1 MNDNHRKLLSYV
13 RKHQWAL
20 WAALPLACVVGLM
33 EAAQPFLLS
42 GVVDT
47 WLSGLGGTVAP
58 NAAASAG
65 TASLTGFSLDLSYL
79 GGATLLV
86 LLIASTILK
95 TIAEYGSATAT
106 SWLGQAVVRDLR
118 NDVFGRILRQP
129 LQFFLQ
135 SSTGELISR
144 VSTDIER
151 VQTAS
156 SETLAEFQKQL
167 AILVFLTF
175 AIFIIDWKLALAS
188 LVLIPLVFYPTVWF
202 GKRLRSLSRSNQQ
215 ELGEMANVVNEA
227 FSGNRIVKAFLM
239 EDAEKDRFQGVT
251 QRLFRINLRQKMTHA
266 LSSPLMETLGVL
278 VVAGFVVYA
287 HERQMKAGMLM
298 GFVLALVKLYD
309 GVRRMSGISNSFQQ
323 AFGASSRVLE
333 ILALP
338 LESDTGSIALPGFG
352 KAIEFRDVGFEY
364 APGSSVLHHV
374 DLEVRKGEVAAI
386 VGASGA
392 GKSTL
397 VNLVPRFFDV
407 SAGNILVDGTDI
419 RKYTL
424 KSLRA
429 QVAIVTQ
436 DVILFDDTVWGN
448 IAYGNPAA
456 PRERVLAA
464 ARAALVDDF
473 VSLLPQKYE
482 TRIGERGLRLSGG
495 ERQRISIA
503 RAILKDAPILI
514 LDEATSSLDSE
525 SEVYVQ
531 RALQNLME
539 GRTTIVIAH
548 RMSTVRHADKIVVL
562 QDGAVQEIGRH
573 EDLIAQR
580 GVYWRLHNIQD
591 AGAGVKKF

>member
-1 MNDNHRKLLSYV
+1 MNDKHRKLLSYV
-13 RKHQWAL
+13 QKHQWAL
-20 WAALPLACVVGLM
+20 WAALPLACIVGLM

-47 WLSGLGGTVAP
+47 WLSGLDG
-58 NAAASAG
+58 AARSD
-65 TASLTGFSLDLSYL
+65 TASITGFSLDLAYL
-79 GGATLLV
+79 GRTTLLL
-86 LLIASTILK
+86 LLIASTVVK

-167 AILVFLTF
+167 AILLFLTF
-175 AIFIIDWKLALAS
+175 AIFVIDWKLALAS

-202 GKRLRSLSRSNQQ
+202 GKRLRSLSGSNQQ

-239 EDAEKDRFQGVT
+239 EDAEKERFYGVT

-266 LSSPLMETLGVL
+266 LSSPLMETLGVI

-287 HERQMKAGMLM
+287 HERQMKAGLLM

-323 AFGASSRVLE
+323 ALGASARVLE
-333 ILALP
+333 ILELP
-338 LESDTGSIALPGFG
+338 LESDTGKIALQGFG
-352 KAIEFRDVGFEY
+352 KSIEFRDVGFEY
-364 APGSSVLHHV
+364 APGSSVLRHV

-407 SAGNILVDGTDI
+407 STGSILVDGTDI
-419 RKYTL
+419 REYTL
-424 KSLRA
+424 KSLRT
-429 QVAIVTQ
+429 QVAVVTQ
-436 DVILFDDTVWGN
+436 DVILFDDTIWGN
-448 IAYGNPAA
+448 IAYGNPSA

-591 AGAGVKKF
+591 AGAVKR

>member
-1 MNDNHRKLLSYV
+1 MSENQRKLLKYV
-13 RKHQWAL
+13 RNHQWAL

-33 EAAQPFLLS
+33 EASTPFLLS

-47 WLSGLGGTVAP
+47 WLDSGDTSGGASFLGI
-58 NAAASAG
+58 
-65 TASLTGFSLDLSYL
+65 SLDLAYL
-79 GGATLLV
+79 GGATLLI
-86 LLIASTILK
+86 LLIGATILK
-95 TIAEYGSATAT
+95 AIAEYGSVAA
-106 SWLGQAVVRDLR
+106 SAWLGQAVVRDLR

-156 SETLAEFQKQL
+156 SETLAEFLRQS
-167 AILVFLTF
+167 AILIFLTG
-175 AIFIIDWKLALAS
+175 AIFVIDWKLSVAS
-188 LVLIPLVFYPTVWF
+188 IVLIPLVFYPTVWF
-202 GKRLRSLSRSNQQ
+202 GRKLRSLARSNQE
-215 ELGEMANVVNEA
+215 ELGQMATIVNEA

-239 EDAEKDRFQGVT
+239 EGAENRRFRTIT
-251 QRLFRINLRQKMTHA
+251 QRLFRTNFRQKMTHA
-266 LSSPLMETLGVL
+266 LSSPLMESLGVL
-278 VVAGFVVYA
+278 VVAGFIIYA
-287 HERQMKAGMLM
+287 NDRQMRAGLLM
-298 GFVLALVKLYD
+298 GFILALVKLYD

-323 AFGASSRVLE
+323 AMGASSRIFE
-333 ILALP
+333 ILGLP
-338 LESDTGSIALPGFG
+338 SEPDKGTITLHGFER
-352 KAIEFRDVGFEY
+352 AIEFQDVGFAY
-364 APGSSVLHHV
+364 VPDSPVLQHV
-374 DLEVRKGEVAAI
+374 DVEVRKGEVVAV
-386 VGASGA
+386 VGASGS

-407 SAGNILVDGTDI
+407 SEGRVLIDGVDVRD
-419 RKYTL
+419 YTL
-424 KSLRA
+424 QSLRS
-429 QVAIVTQ
+429 QLAIVTQ

-448 IAYGNPAA
+448 IAYGNPGA
-456 PRERVLAA
+456 PSERVLAA
-464 ARAALVDDF
+464 AKAALVDDF
-473 VSLLPQKYE
+473 VSLLPRQYE

-548 RMSTVRHADKIVVL
+548 RLSTVRHADRIIVLEGGTVR
-562 QDGAVQEIGRH
+562 ETGRH
-573 EDLIAQR
+573 EDLVARR
-580 GVYWRLHNIQD
+580 GVYWRLHNVQD
-591 AGAGVKKF
+591 AGVVKT

>member
-1 MNDNHRKLLSYV
+1 MNDRQHNLLSYV
-13 RKHQWAL
+13 RHHQWAL
-20 WAALPLACVVGLM
+20 WLAMPLACIVGLM
-33 EAAQPFLLS
+33 EASTPFLLG

-47 WLSGLGGTVAP
+47 WLGDSGVTGS
-58 NAAASAG
+58 ASFMG
-65 TASLTGFSLDLSYL
+65 LSLDLAYL
-79 GGATLLV
+79 GATTILV
-86 LLIASTILK
+86 LLIATTIVK
-95 TIAEYGSATAT
+95 TLAEYGSVAA
-106 SWLGQAVVRDLR
+106 SAWLGQAVVRDLR
-118 NDVFGRILRQP
+118 NDAFGKILRQP

-156 SETLAEFQKQL
+156 SEALAELLKQS
-167 AILVFLTF
+167 AILIFLTG
-175 AIFIIDWKLALAS
+175 AIFIIDWKLSLMS

-215 ELGEMANVVNEA
+215 EMGEMANVVNEA

-239 EDAEKDRFQGVT
+239 EEAEKKRFETVT
-251 QRLFRINLRQKMTHA
+251 QRLFRINLRQKLTHA
-266 LSSPLMETLGVL
+266 LSSPLMETLGVF

-287 HERQMKAGMLM
+287 HGRQMKSGLLM
-298 GFVLALVKLYD
+298 GFILALVKLYD
-309 GVRRMSGISNSFQQ
+309 GIRRMSGISNSFQQ
-323 AFGASSRVLE
+323 AKGASSRIFE

-338 LESDTGSIALPGFG
+338 PERDSGTIELRNFARALEFQQVAFG
-352 KAIEFRDVGFEY
+352 YEREVPILRDV
-364 APGSSVLHHV
+364 V
-374 DLEVRKGEVAAI
+374 LEVHKGEVIAI
-386 VGASGA
+386 VGASGS

-407 SAGNILVDGTDI
+407 VSGRILIDGIDI
-419 RKYTL
+419 RDCTL
-424 KSLRA
+424 RSLRGQMA
-429 QVAIVTQ
+429 VVTQ
-436 DVILFDDTVWGN
+436 DVILFDDTIWGN
-448 IAYGNPAA
+448 IAYGNPQAS
-456 PRERVLAA
+456 RERVLSAA
-464 ARAALVDDF
+464 TAALVDDF
-473 VSLLPQKYE
+473 VSILPEQYN

-548 RMSTVRHADKIVVL
+548 RLSTIRHADKIVVL
-562 QDGAVQEIGRH
+562 DNGTVQEVGRH
-573 EDLIAQR
+573 EELIARR
-580 GVYWRLHNIQD
+580 GVYWKLHNIQD
-591 AGAGVKKF
+591 VGAVKR

>member
-1 MNDNHRKLLSYV
+1 MNDNHRKLLGYV
-13 RKHQWAL
+13 GNHQRAL
-20 WAALPLACVVGLM
+20 WVALPLACLVGAM
-33 EAAQPFLLS
+33 EAATPFLLS
-42 GVVDT
+42 GVIDT
-47 WLSGLGGTVAP
+47 WFNGPNVA
-58 NAAASAG
+58 AGAFSASF
-65 TASLTGFSLDLSYL
+65 LGFSLDLAYL
-79 GGATLLV
+79 GGATLLA
-86 LLIASTILK
+86 LLIGATILK
-95 TIAEYGSATAT
+95 TAAEYGSVAATA
-106 SWLGQAVVRDLR
+106 WLGQAVVRDLR
-118 NDVFGRILRQP
+118 NDVFGQILRQP

-135 SSTGELISR
+135 SSTGDLISR

-156 SETLAEFQKQL
+156 SETLAEFLKQS
-167 AILVFLTF
+167 AILVSLTF
-175 AIFIIDWKLALAS
+175 AIFVIDWKLSVAS
-188 LVLIPLVFYPTVWF
+188 LILIPLVFYPAVWF
-202 GKRLRSLSRSNQQ
+202 GKRLRLLSRSNQE
-215 ELGEMANVVNEA
+215 ELGEMANIVNEA

-239 EDAEKDRFQGVT
+239 EGAENRRFQTIT
-251 QRLFRINLRQKMTHA
+251 QRLFRTNLRQKMTHA
-266 LSSPLMETLGVL
+266 LSSPLMETLGIL
-278 VVAGFVVYA
+278 VVAGFVIYA
-287 HERQMKAGMLM
+287 HERQMKFGLLLGFIFALM
-298 GFVLALVKLYD
+298 KLYD
-309 GVRRMSGISNSFQQ
+309 GVRRMSGINNSFQQ
-323 AFGASSRVLE
+323 ALGASSRILE
-333 ILALP
+333 ILILQP
-338 LESDTGSIALPGFG
+338 EPETGSIELKGFKTAL
-352 KAIEFRDVGFEY
+352 EFQNVGFSY
-364 APGSSVLHHV
+364 GPDLPVLQHV
-374 DLEVRKGEVAAI
+374 DFEVRKGEVVAI

-407 SAGNILVDGTDI
+407 SAGRILLDGVDI
-419 RKYTL
+419 RDCTRQ
-424 KSLRA
+424 SLRA
-429 QVAIVTQ
+429 QLAIVTQ

-456 PRERVLAA
+456 PRDRVVAA

-548 RMSTVRHADKIVVL
+548 RLSTVRHADRIVVL
-562 QDGAVQEIGRH
+562 QDGSVEEVGRH

-591 AGAGVKKF
+591 AGAVQR